1 MNLNKKIININNL
14 VKKIK
19 NFHKNKKIGLCH
31 GVFDLLHL
39 GHIKHF
45 EEAKKNCNIL
55 IVSVTEDKFVAKG
68 PGRPAFNDQQRME
81 ALASLEYVD
90 YVVLSNQPS
99 SVEVINKIKPN
110 IYFKG
115 PDYKNTQLDI
125 TQKIL
130 LENRAV
136 IKNKGKIFI
145 TKSKKYSSSLLLNS
159 FMGILTEEQKDLAKK
174 IKQKFNFEKI
184 KKIINDFKNITPLI
198 IGETIIDQ
206 YFFCEALG
214 KSGKEPI
221 LVLRDKYN
229 ESYLGGAGAICRH
242 ISEFCKNIFFLSTI
256 GEKKESFNFIKKNLS
271 KNIKYYFLRKK
282 DSPTIIKK
290 RFLDDVT
297 KSKLLGVYSLE
308 DSFVNKIEE
317 KNLINNFNKFLK
329 KSDLT
334 ILSDYGHGMISKD
347 FSKIIKKKSK
357 FLAVNV
363 QINAANIGYHSLQNY
378 KSVDFM
384 IINEGELRHE
394 MRSKN
399 ENIFNLAKELA
410 NNFKIKYLVVTQGS
424 CGSFLYEKNKNTFYK
439 SGAFAKIALDKVGAG
454 DAMLSI
460 LAICLYKKIDINLA
474 LLISSLA
481 AAQSVRTMGNKFS
494 ISKNTLLKELEHF
507 LS

>member
-1 MNLNKKIININNL
+1 MNINNKIIDL
-14 VKKIK
+14 DNLTKIIK
-19 NFHKNKKIGLCH
+19 NFNKKKKIGLCH
-31 GVFDLLHL
+31 GVFDLLHI

-45 EEAKKNCNIL
+45 DEAKKNCDIL
-55 IVSVTEDKFVAKG
+55 IVSITQDKFVAKG

-81 ALASLEYVD
+81 ALASLEFVD
-90 YVVLSNQPS
+90 YVVLSNNS
-99 SVEVINKIKPN
+99 SSIEVINKIKPN

-115 PDYKNTQLDI
+115 PDYKNTKLDI
-125 TQKIL
+125 TGKIL
-130 LENRAV
+130 LENKAV

-145 TKSKKYSSSLLLNS
+145 TKSRKYSSSLLLNS
-159 FMGILTEEQKDLAKK
+159 FTEIQTQEQKNLKKK
-174 IKQKFNFEKI
+174 ILQKFNFEKI
-184 KKIINDFKNITPLI
+184 KKIINDFRYVNPLV
-198 IGETIIDQ
+198 IGELIIDQ

-229 ESYLGGAGAICRH
+229 ESYLGGAAAICRH
-242 ISEFCKNIFFLSTI
+242 ISEFCKNIYFLSTI
-256 GEKKESFNFIKKNLS
+256 GEKKQNLNFIKKNLP
-271 KNIKYYFLRKK
+271 KNVKYFFLNKK
-282 DSPTIIKK
+282 NSPTIIKK
-290 RFLDDVT
+290 RFLDEIT
-297 KSKLLGVYSLE
+297 KSKILGVYSLE
-308 DSFVNKIEE
+308 DSFVSKKEE
-317 KNLINNFNKFLK
+317 ANLIRNFSKFLK
-329 KSDLT
+329 NSDLT
-334 ILSDYGHGMISKD
+334 ILSDYGHGMISKN

-357 FLAVNV
+357 FIAVNV
-363 QINAANIGYHSLQNY
+363 QINASNIGYHSLQNY

-410 NNFKIKYLVVTQGS
+410 NNFKIKYLAVTRGS
-424 CGSFLYEKNKNTFYK
+424 NGSFLYEKNKNIFYK
-439 SGAFAKIALDKVGAG
+439 SDALAKIVLDKVGAG

-460 LAICLYKKIDINLA
+460 LAICLYKKIDINLS
-474 LLISSLA
+474 LLIASLA

>member
-1 MNLNKKIININNL
+1 MNKKNKIFSLSELKRIITN
-14 VKKIK
+14 KPKS
-19 NFHKNKKIGLCH
+19 KKIGLCH

-45 EEAKKNCNIL
+45 EESKKNCDIL
-55 IVSVTEDKFVAKG
+55 IVSVTTDRFVAKG
-68 PGRPAFNDQQRME
+68 PGRPAFNEQQRME
-81 ALASLEYVD
+81 ALASLEFVD
-90 YVVLSNQPS
+90 YVVLSTQPS
-99 SVEVINKIKPN
+99 SVEIINTIKPN

-115 PDYKNTQLDI
+115 PDYSNTKSDI

-159 FMGILTEEQKDLAKK
+159 FMGTLTEEQKDLAKK
-174 IKQKFNFEKI
+174 IKQKFNFDKI
-184 KKIINDFKNITPLI
+184 KKIIDNFKNINPLI
-198 IGETIIDQ
+198 VGETIIDQ

-221 LVLRDKYN
+221 IVLRDKYE

-242 ISEFCKNIFFLSTI
+242 ISEFCKNIYFLSTI
-256 GEKKESFNFIKKNLS
+256 GEKKENLNFIKRNLP
-271 KNIKYYFLRKK
+271 KNIKYYFLKK
-282 DSPTIIKK
+282 KNSPTIVKK
-290 RFLDDVT
+290 RFLDDVS
-297 KSKLLGVYSLE
+297 KSKLFGIYSLE
-308 DSFVNKIEE
+308 DSLVSKIEE
-317 KNLINNFNKFLK
+317 KNLINAFKKFLGN
-329 KSDLT
+329 SDLT
-334 ILSDYGHGMISKD
+334 IVSDYGHGMISKN
-347 FSKIIKKKSK
+347 FSRIIKKKSK

-394 MRSKN
+394 MRSRN
-399 ENIFNLAKELA
+399 ENIYILAKKLA
-410 NNFKIKYLVVTQGS
+410 INFKIKYLVVTQGS

-439 SGAFAKIALDKVGAG
+439 SSAFAKLVLDRVGAG

-460 LAICLYKKIDINLA
+460 LAICLYKKIEINLA

-494 ISKNTLLKELEHF
+494 ISKNTILKELEHF

>member
-1 MNLNKKIININNL
+1 MHI
-14 VKKIK
+14 
-19 NFHKNKKIGLCH
+19 
-31 GVFDLLHL
+31 

-45 EEAKKNCNIL
+45 DEAKKNCDIL
-55 IVSVTEDKFVAKG
+55 IVSITQDKFVAKG

-81 ALASLEYVD
+81 ALASLEFVD
-90 YVVLSNQPS
+90 YVVLSNNS
-99 SVEVINKIKPN
+99 SSIEVINKIKPN

-115 PDYKNTQLDI
+115 PDYKNAKLDI
-125 TQKIL
+125 TGKIL
-130 LENRAV
+130 LENKAV

-145 TKSKKYSSSLLLNS
+145 TKSRKYSSSLLLNS
-159 FMGILTEEQKDLAKK
+159 FTEIQTQEQKNLKKK
-174 IKQKFNFEKI
+174 ILQKFNFEKI
-184 KKIINDFKNITPLI
+184 KKIINDFRYVNPLV
-198 IGETIIDQ
+198 IGELIIDQ

-229 ESYLGGAGAICRH
+229 ESYLGGAAAICRH
-242 ISEFCKNIFFLSTI
+242 ISEFCKNIYFLSTI
-256 GEKKESFNFIKKNLS
+256 GEKKQNLNFIKKNLP
-271 KNIKYYFLRKK
+271 KNVKYFFLNKK
-282 DSPTIIKK
+282 NSPTIIKK
-290 RFLDDVT
+290 RFLDEIT
-297 KSKLLGVYSLE
+297 KSKILGVYSLE
-308 DSFVNKIEE
+308 DSFVSKKEE
-317 KNLINNFNKFLK
+317 ANLIRNFSKFLK
-329 KSDLT
+329 NSDLT
-334 ILSDYGHGMISKD
+334 ILSDYGHGMISKN

-357 FLAVNV
+357 FIAVNV
-363 QINAANIGYHSLQNY
+363 QINASNIGYHSLQNY

-410 NNFKIKYLVVTQGS
+410 NNFKIKYLAVTRGS
-424 CGSFLYEKNKNTFYK
+424 NGSFLYEKNKNIFYK
-439 SGAFAKIALDKVGAG
+439 SDALAKIVLDKVGAG

-460 LAICLYKKIDINLA
+460 LAICLYKKIDINLS
-474 LLISSLA
+474 LLIASLA